1 MNENNPIA
9 VITGPTS
16 GIGKAFAQELA
27 NEGYNLVL
35 VARNKTKLQELIR
48 ELTDKYNIE
57 IKDVDA
63 DLSVVKDISKV
74 EKVISTLSRIDLL
87 INNAGFGVGG
97 YFIEVPLSKQLDML
111 TVHLNSTIRFC
122 RAAIPVMANQK
133 MKGNIINV
141 SSFAVFI
148 DVPGNVMYSTTKSAV
163 VHFSKTLQYEVKD
176 YNIKIQA
183 LCPVFTPTSFHE
195 SINRDLSFM
204 KNVPDFFWT
213 PVDDVI
219 KSSLKGLHSG
229 KVICIPGRFN
239 KLIYWFNK
247 QPLFSK
253 LIQKLT
259 LMLNNRDKAP
269 AINEIEGEK
278 KEKVTLVES
287 ELVE

>member
-1 MNENNPIA
+1 MNENNSLA

-27 NEGYNLVL
+27 NQGYNLVL
-35 VARNKTKLQELIR
+35 VARNKPKLQELIR
-48 ELTDKYNIE
+48 ELTDKFNVK
-57 IKDVDA
+57 IKGVDA
-63 DLSVVKDISKV
+63 DLSVAEDIAKV
-74 EKVISTLSRIDLL
+74 EKVISSLSRIDLL

-133 MKGNIINV
+133 VKGNIINV
-141 SSFAVFI
+141 ASFAVFI

-163 VHFSKTLQYEVKD
+163 VHFSKTLQCEVKD

-204 KNVPDFFWT
+204 KNIPDFFWT

-219 KSSLKGLHSG
+219 NSSLNGLHSG
-229 KVICIPGRFN
+229 SVICIPGRFN

-247 QPLFSK
+247 FPLFSI

-269 AINEIEGEK
+269 VINEIDEKK
-278 KEKVTLVES
+278 KEKVSLVES
-287 ELVE
+287 EVVD